1 MLGWDPSDIIA
12 GAGAL
17 MLAVSLIVFW
27 RASRRDGANR
37 VDALLRSLQA
47 VHDGILLREASASLL
62 AAEARDA
69 SARATRSLDDAARL
83 HGEGAAK
90 LADAIAV
97 SRAGMS
103 AMHEQLSALSVVKP
117 AQIVAVLV
125 AMRGQARMIDDLGAT
140 VRMAVREV
148 VVARGDLVASS
159 QALAVAGEAAE
170 RVGAALSLSVA
181 GTRQSLEALID
192 TARDDLGEAAAQI
205 MENQLEPVRDAAT
218 EHALWLR
225 ASLAR
230 MRRETEALIGAQR
243 AADAVR
249 SLTAATEAQL
259 HELADAAMAG
269 VGGHIG
275 SLVPHQASRRPPD
288 LHAPLS
294 TCA

>member
-1 MLGWDPSDIIA
+1 MPGWDPAHLIA
-12 GAGAL
+12 GVGAL
-17 MLAVSLIVFW
+17 MLAVSLLVFW

-47 VHDGILLREASASLL
+47 AHDGILLREASASLL

-69 SARATRSLDDAARL
+69 SARATRNLHDAARL

-90 LADAIAV
+90 LADAVAV

-103 AMHEQLSALSVVKP
+103 AMHEQLSALSAVKP

-140 VRMAVREV
+140 IRATVREV
-148 VVARGDLVASS
+148 VVARDDLVASS
-159 QALAVAGEAAE
+159 QALAAAGEAAE
-170 RVGAALSLSVA
+170 RVGASLSMSVA
-181 GTRQSLEALID
+181 GTRESLESLID
-192 TARDDLGEAAAQI
+192 AARDDLGDAAVRTISNELA
-205 MENQLEPVRDAAT
+205 PVRDAAA
-218 EHALWLR
+218 EHASWLR

-230 MRRETEALIGAQR
+230 MRGETEALIGAQQ

-259 HELADAAMAG
+259 HGLADAAMAG
-269 VGGHIG
+269 LGGHIG
-275 SLVPHQASRRPPD
+275 SLVAHQAPRRPAD